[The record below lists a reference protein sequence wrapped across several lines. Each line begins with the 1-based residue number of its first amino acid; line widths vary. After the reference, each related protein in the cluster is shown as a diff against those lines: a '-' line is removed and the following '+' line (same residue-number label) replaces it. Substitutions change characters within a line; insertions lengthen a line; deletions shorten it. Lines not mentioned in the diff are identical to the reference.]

1 MENQDWSH
9 RHATWEVNAFL
20 MLPTGCC
27 RSYNTQSA
35 RLHQQLNAFLMSTLP
50 TMVQFVIL
58 LQYPKWWKPD
68 CTSMQLLRKCTRSAH
83 WLHSRTDHRR
93 GPSRFHF
100 WTKLK
105 PSSVSTPP
113 PFIYGPTLSTIKL
126 WECERQVPGNN
137 FIAGSA
143 CHHFANSTIAE
154 PSRAKYKS
162 LFTRQRCHS
171 SNHDSDKHL
180 SKVVTRLSRV
190 SVQQKHLIYWDTF
203 QPKSASAWVVIYGY
217 L

>member
-1 MENQDWSH
+1 MRIYAGCTYRNVATMENQHWSH

-50 TMVQFVIL
+50 TMVQFVTL
-58 LQYPKWWKPD
+58 PQYPKWWKPD
-68 CTSMQLLRKCTRSAH
+68 CTSMQLQRKCTRSAH
-83 WLHSRTDHRR
+83 WLHSPTDHRL

-105 PSSVSTPP
+105 PSTLSTPP

-137 FIAGSA
+137 FIAGRA
-143 CHHFANSTIAE
+143 CT
-154 PSRAKYKS
+154 
-162 LFTRQRCHS
+162 TS
-171 SNHDSDKHL
+171 S
-180 SKVVTRLSRV
+180 TRLSRNRRV
-190 SVQQKHLIYWDTF
+190 PNISNYSHVN
-203 QPKSASAWVVIYGY
+203 VVT
-217 L
+217 